1 LEVIWK
7 GFAIDSKK
15 SGAIESAKFI
25 LEVLKQHR
33 IDLDKQLKK
42 LNEIA
47 IAFRKMDELV
57 SKTQMILDDLSVF
70 LRKKCTSDK

>member
-33 IDLDKQLKK
+33 IDLDRQIKK

-57 SKTQMILDDLSVF
+57 SKTQMILDDLSVL
-70 LRKKCTSDK
+70 LRKKYTSDK

>member
-33 IDLDKQLKK
+33 SNLDHQTTKLGKTVTKIKKIDKHLDRMQLIVD
-42 LNEIA
+42 NI
-47 IAFRKMDELV
+47 
-57 SKTQMILDDLSVF
+57 SDL
-70 LRKKCTSDK
+70 LRKTAY

>member
-1 LEVIWK
+1 LEIIWK
-7 GFAIDSKK
+7 GFAINPKK

>member
-15 SGAIESAKFI
+15 SGTIESAKFI